1 MKIRRVLAVSSLV
14 LLTAAPFA
22 AKADAQGRASDA
34 CIQAFVDAYLPQH
47 AVVRVRKQGP
57 ASGPL
62 RVYARQYTIALSA
75 QLGGSEG
82 GLITARCVANY
93 SGEVLILDGQTIE
106 KSGAKPGLVATRLR
120 P

>member
-1 MKIRRVLAVSSLV
+1 MNIRKVLAISSLT
-14 LLTAAPFA
+14 LLTAVSFA
-22 AKADAQGRASDA
+22 ARADAEGRASDA
-34 CIQAFVDAYLPQH
+34 CIQAFIDAYLPKD
-47 AVVRVRKQGP
+47 AVVRVRKEGP
-57 ASGPL
+57 AAGPL

-75 QLGGSEG
+75 QLGVDG

-93 SGEVLILDGQTIE
+93 SGEILILDGQTIE